1 MAQKIDNGSRCIIFL
16 DIDGVLNT
24 TKHNTQ
30 IHLQT
35 QQLKQLKHI
44 IENTDALIVLTT
56 FWRHFHEYITY
67 VLHRNGIDVGRN
79 MLPLPMGI
87 TDGKQNTRTFLH
99 HHRIKQQENGY
110 HLDEEQKVSASMI
123 GRSADDESE
132 YASRAEE
139 IKAWLKTYGERYLGS
154 CEQKDNSNRAT
165 DSNDNTKEEYAFH
178 STHWKYV
185 ILDDRPSAAKQD
197 TPLYS
202 RFVHTKTDMG
212 LTEEDAE
219 KAIRLLKFGPS
230 TIE

>member
-30 IHLQT
+30 IYLQS
-35 QQLKQLKHI
+35 QQLKHLKHI

-79 MLPLPMGI
+79 MLPLPIG
-87 TDGKQNTRTFLH
+87 TTLGKQCTKKFLH

-110 HLDEEQKVSASMI
+110 HLEEEEQGDSTSMI
-123 GRSADDESE
+123 GRSADDENE
-132 YASRAEE
+132 YSSRAEE
-139 IKAWLKTYGERYLGS
+139 IEAWLKTYGERYLGG
-154 CEQKDNSNRAT
+154 CEQQQHNNN
-165 DSNDNTKEEYAFH
+165 NDDTNEEYAFH
-178 STHWKYV
+178 LTHWKYV
-185 ILDDRPSAAKQD
+185 ILDDRPSAAKPD

-202 RFVHTKTDMG
+202 RFVHTKTEIG

-219 KAIRLLKFGPS
+219 RAIRLLKFGPS
-230 TIE
+230 TK

>member
-1 MAQKIDNGSRCIIFL
+1 MAAQNNNDRRCIIFL

-79 MLPLPMGI
+79 MLPLPMG
-87 TDGKQNTRTFLH
+87 TTNGKQNTRKFLH
-99 HHRIKQQENGY
+99 HHQIKQQKNGY
-110 HLDEEQKVSASMI
+110 HLNDIEEQKVSASMI

-132 YASRAEE
+132 YTSRADE
-139 IKAWLKTYGERYLGS
+139 IEGWLKTYGERYLGGS
-154 CEQKDNSNRAT
+154 EHDADRGAA

-178 STHWKYV
+178 STNWKYV
-185 ILDDRPSAAKQD
+185 ILDDRPSILLSIVD
-197 TPLYS
+197 LY
-202 RFVHTKTDMG
+202 
-212 LTEEDAE
+212 
-219 KAIRLLKFGPS
+219 IRRQKWA
-230 TIE
+230 

>member
-1 MAQKIDNGSRCIIFL
+1 MAQQIDNGSRCIIFL

-35 QQLKQLKHI
+35 QQLKHLKHI

-87 TDGKQNTRTFLH
+87 TNGKQNTGKFLY

-110 HLDEEQKVSASMI
+110 HLEEEQKVSASMI

-132 YASRAEE
+132 YSSRAEE
-139 IKAWLKTYGERYLGS
+139 IEAWLKMYGEIYLGGS
-154 CEQKDNSNRAT
+154 EHNDDGAT
-165 DSNDNTKEEYAFH
+165 DSNDNTNEQYAFH
-178 STHWKYV
+178 SKNWKYV
-185 ILDDRPSAAKQD
+185 ILDDRQSAAKPD
-197 TPLYS
+197 TPLHS
-202 RFVHTKTDMG
+202 RFVHTKTEMG
-212 LTEEDAE
+212 LTEKDAE
-219 KAIRLLKFGPS
+219 KAISLLKFGPS
-230 TIE
+230 TE

>member
-1 MAQKIDNGSRCIIFL
+1 MAQQINNDKRCIIFL

-30 IHLQT
+30 IHLHT

-56 FWRHFHEYITY
+56 FWRYFHEYITY

-87 TDGKQNTRTFLH
+87 TNGKQNTRKFLH

-110 HLDEEQKVSASMI
+110 HLEEEQGVINSMI

-139 IKAWLKTYGERYLGS
+139 IEGWLKTYGERYLGAS
-154 CEQKDNSNRAT
+154 EHVADRGAA

-178 STHWKYV
+178 STNWKYV
-185 ILDDRPSAAKQD
+185 ILDDRQSAAKPD
-197 TPLYS
+197 TPLHS
-202 RFVHTKTDMG
+202 RFVHTKTEMG

-230 TIE
+230 TE

>member
-1 MAQKIDNGSRCIIFL
+1 MAQQINNDKRCIIFL

-30 IHLQT
+30 IHLHT

-56 FWRHFHEYITY
+56 FWRYFHEYITY

-87 TDGKQNTRTFLH
+87 TNGKQNTRKFLH

-110 HLDEEQKVSASMI
+110 HLEEEQGVINSMI

-139 IKAWLKTYGERYLGS
+139 IEGWLKTYGER
-154 CEQKDNSNRAT
+154 
-165 DSNDNTKEEYAFH
+165 
-178 STHWKYV
+178 
-185 ILDDRPSAAKQD
+185 
-197 TPLYS
+197 
-202 RFVHTKTDMG
+202 
-212 LTEEDAE
+212 
-219 KAIRLLKFGPS
+219 
-230 TIE
+230 